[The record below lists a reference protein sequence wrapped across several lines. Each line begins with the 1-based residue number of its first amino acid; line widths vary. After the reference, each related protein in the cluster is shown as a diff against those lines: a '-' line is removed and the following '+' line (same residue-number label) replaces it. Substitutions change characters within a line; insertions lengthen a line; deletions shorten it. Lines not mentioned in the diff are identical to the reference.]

1 MGNIE
6 IMNKL
11 FNILKQSIN
20 KNLLVKGKVNDKKFS
35 YDEKGHK
42 EAISYAT
49 KLMQSKKPVNFKWHE
64 ENYAEKDLKKLRR
77 GTMSALAGWWL
88 GGTLNELSRGLGEP
102 TPAQQREYE
111 RQIQESSR
119 RNGRKINKQ
128 SAIEKMR
135 SFFQKDSN
143 DTYVRK
149 IPFKK

>member
-64 ENYAEKDLKKLRR
+64 ENYAEKDLKKAD
-77 GTMSALAGWWL
+77 GSPIKAGGDTAFMYPML
-88 GGTLNELSRGLGEP
+88 EMAGPYRSVYIPYYMYVYNIETLV
-102 TPAQQREYE
+102 
-111 RQIQESSR
+111 
-119 RNGRKINKQ
+119 
-128 SAIEKMR
+128 
-135 SFFQKDSN
+135 FVF
-143 DTYVRK
+143 
-149 IPFKK
+149 